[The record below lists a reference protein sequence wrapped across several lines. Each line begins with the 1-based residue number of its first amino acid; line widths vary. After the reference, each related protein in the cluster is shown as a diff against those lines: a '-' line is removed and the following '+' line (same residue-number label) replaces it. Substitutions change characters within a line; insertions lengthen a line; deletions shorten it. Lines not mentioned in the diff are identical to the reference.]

1 MAMRIR
7 SQCRACGL
15 PFRAELTG
23 GQAELDCPGCGESR
37 EVAAESWDEGPPGQV
52 RACPLCGCEHLYA
65 QKDVNRVLGCGL
77 VLVGAALV
85 PWTYGLSLILLSGLD
100 LVLYYRLPKAVV
112 CYRCDTVYRDA
123 RPGPRQ
129 GEFDLLKHDV
139 VKYGKA
145 WELVDG
151 EGRKIAPEI

>member
-1 MAMRIR
+1 MRIR
-7 SQCRACGL
+7 TQCRACGL
-15 PFRAELTG
+15 PFRARLDAAQSEL
-23 GQAELDCPGCGESR
+23 ACPGCEETR
-37 EVAAESWDEGPPGQV
+37 TLDPQVWDPGPPGRV
-52 RACPLCGCEHLYA
+52 GPCPACECEHLYA
-65 QKDVNRVLGCGL
+65 QKDVNRVWGCAL
-77 VLVGAALV
+77 VIVGAALV

-112 CYRCDTVYRDA
+112 CYRCDTLYRDA

-139 VKYGKA
+139 VKYGKT

-151 EGRKIAPEI
+151 EGRKIAPEM